1 MATSAK
7 RGFVFLEQSLM
18 VAAVRFVTTETALLH
33 RLMHDLAL
41 EFLAIMTGE
50 TELFRLCFQ
59 EIRLVGSMGVVADFA
74 VALFRRLMNVG
85 ARQPQLCRI
94 VTSEAERRTIFL
106 EPQHANEPVRFM
118 AGETVF
124 VGEWFV
130 PDTTFEFVELMA
142 VEAIALV
149 GEALTA
155 FDLREGIVGKIGEQ
169 NRRHQQ

>member
-1 MATSAK
+1 MAIGTK
-7 RGFVFLEQSLM
+7 RILIFLEQRLM
-18 VAAVRFVTTETALLH
+18 VATVGFVTTKAALFH

-41 EFLAIMTGE
+41 EFLAVMTGE
-50 TELFRLCFQ
+50 TEFFRLCFQ

-85 ARQPQLCRI
+85 ARQTQLCCI